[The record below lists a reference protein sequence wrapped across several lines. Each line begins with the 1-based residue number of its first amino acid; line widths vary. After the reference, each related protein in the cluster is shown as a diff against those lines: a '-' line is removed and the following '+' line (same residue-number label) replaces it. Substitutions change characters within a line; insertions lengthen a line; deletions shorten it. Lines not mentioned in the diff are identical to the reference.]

1 MEKSREFNAAEIGF
15 FFKPRFLFAKV
26 IISSHITR
34 AVITTVTSPCFRVLT
49 CLGKADDLRTFL
61 VLFYSLPR

>member
-1 MEKSREFNAAEIGF
+1 MQQKMDF
-15 FFKPRFLFAKV
+15 FLKPRFLFVKV
-26 IISSHITR
+26 RISSYIKH

-49 CLGKADDLRTFL
+49 CFGKADDLRTFL

>member
-1 MEKSREFNAAEIGF
+1 MQRKLDF
-15 FFKPRFLFAKV
+15 FFKPRFLFVKV
-26 IISSHITR
+26 IISSRIKHDAIP
-34 AVITTVTSPCFRVLT
+34 TVTSPCFRVLT